1 MPNKTSKAITN
12 NFLAKCLN
20 NECSIFSKDNFK
32 KSTPLMLETHTKFE
46 ILKEINKIL
55 KNN

>member
-1 MPNKTSKAITN
+1 MPNKTSKAIT
-12 NFLAKCLN
+12 K
-20 NECSIFSKDNFK
+20 
-32 KSTPLMLETHTKFE
+32 ETHTKFE